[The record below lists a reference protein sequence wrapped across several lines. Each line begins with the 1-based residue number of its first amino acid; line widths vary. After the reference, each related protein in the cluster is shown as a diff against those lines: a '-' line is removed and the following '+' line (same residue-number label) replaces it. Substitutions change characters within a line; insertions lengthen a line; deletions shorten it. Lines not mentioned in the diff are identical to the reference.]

1 MPHTDMSSP
10 AYTGTDLLIADLR
23 NHYPG
28 GIEST
33 IQQIAGGR
41 VAAIAA
47 DDDTKNVRFGGS
59 RHLGVS
65 A

>member
-10 AYTGTDLLIADLR
+10 AYTGTDLLIADVR

-47 DDDTKNVRFGGS
+47 GGDTNNVRFGGCQQ
-59 RHLGVS
+59 LGVS